1 MAPPGSTP
9 SRLTMPRPS
18 VGPSIALRLN
28 SRSGPE
34 LFVAKP
40 SRPRAQTLRMPR
52 PKELATILDHVR
64 YAVTQFSAAQLVFAH
79 GTSDPVAEAVFLVCE
94 CLHLPPDR
102 FNVFA
107 DARVAHHEQKK
118 IFDLIDARI
127 RTRKPAAYLMQKAY
141 LRGVPFYVDERAIV
155 PRSYLGEILDD
166 ELFAGEEPSLID
178 DPRAV
183 ERVLDLCTGSGCLA
197 VLAARQFPNAVI
209 DAVDISADAL
219 AVAARNVAAHGLK
232 ERITLHRGD
241 LFGPIGDARYDLI
254 VSNPPY
260 VDAPGMAALPLECR
274 HEPALALDGGRDG
287 IAVVRRIIENAGRHL
302 TADAGLLCEVGRDR
316 AILEKTYPQMRFLWL
331 DTEDSSGEVFWL
343 EAAQVG

>member
-1 MAPPGSTP
+1 MAE
-9 SRLTMPRPS
+9 
-18 VGPSIALRLN
+18 A
-28 SRSGPE
+28 
-34 LFVAKP
+34 
-40 SRPRAQTLRMPR
+40 SRPRGRKPLVAR

-64 YAVTQFSAAQLVFAH
+64 YAVTQFSAAQLVFTH

-107 DARVAHHEQKK
+107 DARVAHHEQKR

-197 VLAARQFPNAVI
+197 VLAALRFPNAVV

-219 AVAARNVAAHGLK
+219 AVAARNVAEHDLK
-232 ERITLHRGD
+232 ERIVLHRGD
-241 LFGPIGDARYDLI
+241 LFRPIGEARYDLI

-260 VDAPGMAALPLECR
+260 VDAAGMAALPPECC
-274 HEPALALDGGRDG
+274 HEPKVALDGGPDG
-287 IAVVRRIIENAGRHL
+287 IAIVRRIIDNAGRHL
-302 TADAGLLCEVGRDR
+302 TANAGLLCEVGRDR
-316 AILEKTYPQMRFLWL
+316 RILETVYPETSFLWL
-331 DTEDSSGEVFWL
+331 DTEESAGEVFWL
-343 EAAQVG
+343 DAAQLA